1 MYLMAEPFI
10 IMSAPNGARRQKRDH
25 PALPITPAE
34 LARCA
39 VDVFDAGA
47 SILHL
52 HVRDAQNH
60 HSLDV
65 ERYRVAIRAIRDA
78 VGSDLVIQ
86 ATSEAVGQYS
96 RESQMQMVR
105 DLRPQAVSL
114 ALRELCPSEGESLEF
129 ADFIAWMRKESI
141 HPQYILYTPNDVRRF
156 ETYRQK
162 GLFLNDEP
170 FCLLVSGRYGANQ
183 EGAVQAA
190 SSMQAQTRGIT
201 GPWAVCGFGKHE
213 AKSVMFAAKAGGHAR
228 VGFENSI
235 HDSHGKLLSGHEQMI
250 VACKKA
256 ALQHGRAVATPDDV
270 RKLLEIGREL

>member
-1 MYLMAEPFI
+1 MCLMAEPFI
-10 IMSAPNGARRQKRDH
+10 IMSAPNGARRQKGDH

-39 VDVFDAGA
+39 VEVFDAGA
-47 SILHL
+47 TILHL

-65 ERYRVAIRAIRDA
+65 ERYSIAIRAIKDA
-78 VGSDLVIQ
+78 VGPDLIIQ
-86 ATSEAVGQYS
+86 ATSEAVGRYT
-96 RESQMQMVR
+96 REAQMQMVR

-114 ALRELCPSEGESLEF
+114 ALRELCPTEDDAQEF
-129 ADFIAWMRKESI
+129 ADFIAWMRKEHI
-141 HPQYILYTPNDVRRF
+141 QPQYILYTPNDVRRF
-156 ETYRQK
+156 EVYRQK
-162 GLFLNDEP
+162 GLFLNDAP
-170 FCLLVSGRYGANQ
+170 FCLFVLGRYGIDQ
-183 EGAVQAA
+183 EGAGQAA
-190 SSMQAQTRGIT
+190 SSMQAQTRGIA

-213 AKSVMFAAKAGGHAR
+213 AKAVMVAAKTGGHAR

-235 HDSHGKLLSGHEQMI
+235 HDSHGKLLTGHTQMV

-270 RKLLEIGREL
+270 RKLLQIGR